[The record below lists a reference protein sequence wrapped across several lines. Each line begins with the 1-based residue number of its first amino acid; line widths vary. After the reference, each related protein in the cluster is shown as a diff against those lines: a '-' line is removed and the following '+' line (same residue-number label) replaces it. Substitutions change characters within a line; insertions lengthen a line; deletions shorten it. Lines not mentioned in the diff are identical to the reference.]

1 MVCRF
6 KFYPIKLMRVA
17 KAGGER
23 ERESHRDRR
32 MKGGK
37 YSSRVLFQGQLETHT
52 SVPEAF
58 LLPSGEV
65 NCPNI
70 FQEE

>member
-6 KFYPIKLMRVA
+6 KFYPVKLMRVA
-17 KAGGER
+17 KAGER
-23 ERESHRDRR
+23 EGESHRDRR

-37 YSSRVLFQGQLETHT
+37 YSSRVLLQGQLETHT
-52 SVPEAF
+52 AF

>member
-6 KFYPIKLMRVA
+6 KFYPVKLMRVA
-17 KAGGER
+17 KAGER
-23 ERESHRDRR
+23 EGKSHRDRR
-32 MKGGK
+32 MKEGK
-37 YSSRVLFQGQLETHT
+37 YSSRVLLQGQLETHT